1 MVYPSSDV
9 QLIPTKAKLS
19 ASEVSLCH
27 ELLNLQSTL
36 KKPIEADNETKVKF
50 SKVDS
55 NVSREAAGS
64 MPAHR
69 GGNISTAAA
78 DIDSLANIVAARK
91 HRKGKLSIVRMVDSG
106 GKCPAFKDPPHA
118 STSDSSVGS
127 KKGDDIDAV
136 LWDGVSKW
144 PMSGIKKPGENDCL
158 IGRGGEQF
166 ASETHLF
173 STFARARLICKL
185 TQFIHFFRRYQ
196 PPSRKYSMATH
207 CQREKEGVHVIS
219 EE

>member
-173 STFARARLICKL
+173 STFRSCASNMQAYPI
-185 TQFIHFFRRYQ
+185 
-196 PPSRKYSMATH
+196 YSFL
-207 CQREKEGVHVIS
+207 
-219 EE
+219 